1 MDPHRPLGDTQVAG
15 NGLIGQPAGDAR
27 QDLALAGGQVLQGPK
42 PVITVVDHRGREG
55 EVLDE
60 SAGGGGSH
68 DRVAGVHMVDCS
80 HELLQGRVFEEEA
93 AGARPD
99 GLIGVL
105 IKVEGGQDDH
115 PRAIGSALDDGAR
128 RVNPVHPRHAHVHE
142 DNVRLDPLDQIDGGA
157 SVLRLPNDFDTLL
170 GLQQHAETESVHLLV
185 IDEDESKSHAFSS
198 VPSGAGSGDARDSGD
213 SASDR
218 SSHGST
224 ARRRKPPPSRG
235 PASRAPPW
243 EATRSCM
250 PRRP

>member
-1 MDPHRPLGDTQVAG
+1 M
-15 NGLIGQPAGDAR
+15 
-27 QDLALAGGQVLQGPK
+27 
-42 PVITVVDHRGREG
+42 
-55 EVLDE
+55 LDE

-68 DRVAGVHMVDCS
+68 DRVAGVHMVDRS

-99 GLIGVL
+99 RLIGVL
-105 IKVEGGQDDH
+105 IEVEGGQDDDSG
-115 PRAIGSALDDGAR
+115 AAGSALDDGACR
-128 RVNPVHPRHAHVHE
+128 LDPVHPRHAHVHE
-142 DNVRLDPLDQIDGGA
+142 DDVRLDPLDQIDGGA
-157 SVLRLPNDFDTLL
+157 SILRFPDDFDALL

-198 VPSGAGSGDARDSGD
+198 VRSGADSGDARDSGD

-235 PASRAPPW
+235 PASKVPPC

>member
-15 NGLIGQPAGDAR
+15 NGLIGQSAGDAR
-27 QDLALAGGQVLQGPK
+27 QDLALASGQVLQGPK
-42 PVITVVDHRGREG
+42 PVITVVDHRGWEG

-68 DRVAGVHMVDCS
+68 DRVAGVHMVDRS
-80 HELLQGRVFEEEA
+80 HELLQGGVLEEEA

-99 GLIGVL
+99 RLIGVL
-105 IKVEGGQDDH
+105 IEVEGGQDDH
-115 PRAIGSALDDGAR
+115 PRAAGSALDDGAR

-142 DNVRLDPLDQIDGGA
+142 DDVRLDPLDQVDGGA
-157 SVLRLPNDFDTLL
+157 SVPCFPDDFDALL

-185 IDEDESKSHAFSS
+185 VDEDESKSHAFSS
-198 VPSGAGSGDARDSGD
+198 VPSGAGSEDARGSGSFA
-213 SASDR
+213 SAR
-218 SSHGST
+218 SFHGST

-235 PASRAPPW
+235 PASRVPPW